1 MAGKLGFG
9 MMRLPLIEPENDR
22 AVDMRQVER
31 MVDAFI
37 ERGFTYFDTAYMY
50 HDFTSECVAREAL
63 VKRHA
68 RDSFTLASKLPTMF
82 LKKEDDQERIF
93 GEQLVKCGVDYFD
106 YYLLHSLNGTN
117 YATAE
122 RLGSFAFVARK
133 KAEGR
138 IRHVGFSFHD
148 RAELLDEIL
157 TAHPETEFV
166 QLQINYFDWDNESI
180 QSRMC
185 YEVARRHGKQVVVME
200 PVKGGA
206 LARVPAE
213 AERLFRD
220 LQARSSA
227 GVVGHPLR
235 GKPRRRHDGSQRHVV
250 SGATFGQYVLYAE
263 FRASVGQGAS
273 RRDRGRRDYPSLD
286 SHPVHGMP
294 LLRAGLS
301 EADRHSRVFRAV
313 QCRKAVAQPGLFDS
327 ASLLRDLCGYPWKGF
342 RVYRLPQM
350 RENLSAALAD
360 HGLSQAG
367 RGCIR
372 VVAAEPARSSPE

>member
-31 MVDAFI
+31 MGGAFI

-122 RLGSFAFVARK
+122 RLDSFAFVARK

-166 QLQINYFDWDNESI
+166 QLQINYLDWDNESL

-185 YEVARRHGKQVVVME
+185 YEVARRHGKQVVVVE

-220 LQARSSA
+220 LRPDLPPASWAIRYAASLDGVMMVLSGMSSLEQLLDNTSYMQSFEPLSDRERAVVTEAVGISRRSIAIPCTACRYCVPGCPKQIAIPEYFALFNAEKQSLNRGFSIQRAYYETYA
-227 GVVGHPLR
+227 GTR
-235 GKPRRRHDGSQRHVV
+235 GK
-250 SGATFGQYVLYAE
+250 
-263 FRASVGQGAS
+263 ASECIA
-273 RRDRGRRDYPSLD
+273 
-286 SHPVHGMP
+286 
-294 LLRAGLS
+294 
-301 EADRHSRVFRAV
+301 
-313 QCRKAVAQPGLFDS
+313 CRKCEKICPQHLPITDY
-327 ASLLRDLCGYPWKGF
+327 LR
-342 RVYRLPQM
+342 Q
-350 RENLSAALAD
+350 
-360 HGLSQAG
+360 
-367 RGCIR
+367 
-372 VVAAEPARSSPE
+372 VAAAFES